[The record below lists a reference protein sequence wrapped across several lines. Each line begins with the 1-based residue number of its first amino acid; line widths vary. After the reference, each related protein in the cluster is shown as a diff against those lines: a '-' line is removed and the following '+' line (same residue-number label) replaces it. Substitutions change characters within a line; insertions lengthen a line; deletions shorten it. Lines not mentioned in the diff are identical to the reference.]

1 MNFHDP
7 SACCFR
13 TRTNFARK
21 IAALLSGLVL
31 LLSAPRVEA
40 QILRNLY
47 PNFTEVQSPGHLSL
61 VLYGGGFGSDK
72 YGTAQEGFQ
81 LEQSITHYLGLV
93 GRVTGYQL
101 WIGQG
106 FDNPLDPGTG
116 HSARLNFVRLQ
127 GGLDFLLYPGTHLYL
142 LGGGDLGDSSA
153 GTIEGDF
160 SSWWFLHSHHPI
172 NFSFDAIHN
181 WQNKVTSSEM
191 DLRMIVMSS
200 ETYLLLA
207 GIGGAIYGGGFI
219 TAPSVQG
226 QGGPDLGIYLRKWGF
241 GADAQAG
248 YGSAHQYGQLSLYK
262 VFDFPG
268 Y

>member
-1 MNFHDP
+1 MSESSRGNKI
-7 SACCFR
+7 SR
-13 TRTNFARK
+13 TRSRTLSLL
-21 IAALLSGLVL
+21 AALAVIVL
-31 LLSAPRVEA
+31 CAPRAHA
-40 QILRNLY
+40 QILRNFY
-47 PNFTEVQSPGHLSL
+47 PNFTQVQSPGHLTA

-72 YGTAQEGFQ
+72 YGTAQQGFQ
-81 LEQSITHYLGLV
+81 LEQSITHYIGLV

-101 WIGQG
+101 WVGQG
-106 FDNPLDPGTG
+106 FDNPLNPGTG
-116 HSARLNFVRLQ
+116 HAARLNFVRLQ

-172 NFSFDAIHN
+172 NFSFSAIHN
-181 WQNKVTSSEM
+181 WENQVTSSEM

-200 ETYLLLA
+200 EQYLLLA
-207 GIGGAIYGGGFI
+207 GIGGAVYGGGFI

-226 QGGPDLGIYLRKWGF
+226 QGGPDLGVYLRKWGF